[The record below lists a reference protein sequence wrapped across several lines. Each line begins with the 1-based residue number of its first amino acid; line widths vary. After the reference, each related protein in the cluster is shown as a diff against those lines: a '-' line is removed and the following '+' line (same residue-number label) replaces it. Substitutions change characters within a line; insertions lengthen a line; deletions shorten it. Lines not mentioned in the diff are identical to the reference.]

1 MNLGG
6 TVDLALKLQPDLRNL
21 FVVTGAG
28 VDDAAFEA
36 MARAQLQS
44 HTSRLAITYLTGL
57 LTKDLEARLAALPLH
72 SAVYYLVVDQDGAG
86 ENVHPL
92 EYLDRV
98 VAASN
103 APVYSWVDS
112 AMEHRVIGGNLK
124 DQVAQMNAV
133 ARLAGRVLRGE
144 DANAIPL
151 TAPDLNIVEVNWREL
166 RRWGISPSRVPPDA
180 VVLYGDRSVWE
191 QYKVYILGAAA
202 IVLVQAALIAGL
214 LFQRKRRQRA
224 EADVRGSEAEL
235 QTSYGR
241 LRDLAARLLNAQET
255 ERAHIARDLHDD
267 IGQQVSLLAI
277 DLDILGRTMGG
288 QAAAEARDRTNS
300 IARSIHDLSH
310 RLYPAKLRLIG
321 LVSAIEDL
329 QAEYWQSG
337 LAVTFTHDDV
347 PATLPPNVTL
357 CLYRIVQEAL
367 QNVVKYSGARR
378 ASVRLSREGDDAG
391 ADRHR

>member
-1 MNLGG
+1 
-6 TVDLALKLQPDLRNL
+6 
-21 FVVTGAG
+21 
-28 VDDAAFEA
+28 
-36 MARAQLQS
+36 
-44 HTSRLAITYLTGL
+44 
-57 LTKDLEARLAALPLH
+57 LH

-103 APVYSWVDS
+103 SPVYSWVDS

-124 DQVAQMNAV
+124 DQVAQMNAI

-144 DANAIPL
+144 DANTLPL
-151 TAPDLNIVEVNWREL
+151 LAPDLNIVELNWHEL
-166 RRWGISPSRVPPDA
+166 QRWGISPSRIPVGA

-191 QYKVYILGAAA
+191 QYKAYILSAAA
-202 IVLVQAALIAGL
+202 IVLVQATLIAGL
-214 LFQRKRRQRA
+214 LFQRKRRRRA
-224 EADVRGSEAEL
+224 EAEVLGSQAEL

-277 DLDILGRTMGG
+277 DLDILGRTLGG
-288 QAAAEARDRTNS
+288 QAAAEARDRTHS
-300 IARSIHDLSH
+300 IARSVHDLAH

-321 LVSAIEDL
+321 LVAAIEDL
-329 QAEYWQSG
+329 QGEYWHSG
-337 LAVTFTHDDV
+337 LAVTFTHDKV
-347 PATLPPNVTL
+347 PAALPPNVTL

-378 ASVRLSREGDDAG
+378 ASVQLGREAEALVLTVIDDGVGFDLEAAWGHGLGLVSMGERAEAAG
-391 ADRHR
+391 GEFIIHSAPGGGTRVEVRVPVTVPAERATAEV